1 MMIELKP
8 FSFQTKRL
16 KIYVSVFSIICN
28 FHLVFIGSITSEKAE
43 DTSPSKYKWKKV
55 VFKTIFRN

>member
-1 MMIELKP
+1 MMIEFKP

-28 FHLVFIGSITSEKAE
+28 FHLVFIGIITSEKAE
-43 DTSPSKYKWKKV
+43 DTSSKYKWKKV
-55 VFKTIFRN
+55 VFK